1 MSYIAHAAIK
11 LKNDESPNEKNK
23 WHIIKQNKGIQY
35 QWKFCEN
42 HTYHVI
48 AGIFDDPYMALNCA
62 KQVFVTMFYSF
73 AKGGFEIENAGT
85 ITYGGCICKN
95 DDITIDGYEGDE
107 KFFFWNKHYQGGEIG
122 PGVFEI
128 TDSLDEFDEY
138 RFFNVTLSVSHE
150 SDLNFTNVDDYYFTY
165 CQEAQSLFNTILLAE
180 NSSDYGMK
188 MTIYC
193 GILEHLSENKQK
205 EQDVINTI
213 EDLINNVKQ
222 TDLSQKNK
230 DSLIGFLRS
239 GENISARGKCM
250 LLCKKYS
257 KPTYGGYTC
266 KKIIDEAYGIRSAF
280 SHGYNCDNMN
290 PDCSAYIKYIVLDVI
305 KNYMKEKESKY
316 QQLASS

>member
-1 MSYIAHAAIK
+1 
-11 LKNDESPNEKNK
+11 
-23 WHIIKQNKGIQY
+23 
-35 QWKFCEN
+35 
-42 HTYHVI
+42 
-48 AGIFDDPYMALNCA
+48 
-62 KQVFVTMFYSF
+62 
-73 AKGGFEIENAGT
+73 
-85 ITYGGCICKN
+85 
-95 DDITIDGYEGDE
+95 
-107 KFFFWNKHYQGGEIG
+107 
-122 PGVFEI
+122 
-128 TDSLDEFDEY
+128 
-138 RFFNVTLSVSHE
+138 
-150 SDLNFTNVDDYYFTY
+150 
-165 CQEAQSLFNTILLAE
+165 
-180 NSSDYGMK
+180 MK

-239 GENISARGKCM
+239 GENISARGKCL

-266 KKIIDEAYGIRSAF
+266 NKIIDEAYGIRSAF